1 MSCNLF
7 LRKSVTCVNPWT
19 VRYKAEGTI
28 RIHLQ
33 ILFRFEEIVRK
44 KDGSGSDAQ
53 DIFES
58 VTVKYRLGCMSIV
71 KNQLNL
77 ITFFC
82 EASILVTYKKNML

>member
-1 MSCNLF
+1 M
-7 LRKSVTCVNPWT
+7 
-19 VRYKAEGTI
+19 RYKAEGTI

-71 KNQLNL
+71 KNQSNWM
-77 ITFFC
+77 TFFC
-82 EASILVTYKKNML
+82 EVPILAPYKKKCSNLSINK